1 MDDNSDNPRTTR
13 RASRSSLVERAAQ
26 KIVADRAPTK
36 PRSSQSAAPPPAP
49 PPPPAPADVAPLEH
63 AAAENAPAD
72 LTEDVGDLPTEP
84 MVPSEKLVPSE
95 QSAEEPLHVAS
106 ATGKPEL
113 DDAAK
118 SAGSEQ
124 KRNSRIASI
133 DFEALAARNIL
144 TPDTKRNRTVE
155 EFRLIKRMVLS
166 RRWDQGD
173 APGNTIVVTSA
184 LPSEGKTTTAIN
196 LAMSIAAEEDLRVL
210 LVDAD
215 FIKPDALRQLG
226 VTASKGLIDVIQ
238 DPRMDVSE
246 VMLRTNIEKL
256 SLIPSGQLHHRC
268 TELLGSARMDELI
281 AELASRYEDR
291 ILIFDS
297 PPVLAT
303 TESVVL
309 ASHMGQVLFVVQAGR
324 TKRESVNSAL
334 ELIGDQPNLG
344 LVLNRSAAGLGSTE
358 FGSYY
363 SSYYYGY
370 GDKD

>member
-1 MDDNSDNPRTTR
+1 MENNSDNPDNPR

-26 KIVADRAPTK
+26 KIVADRAPAN
-36 PRSSQSAAPPPAP
+36 PRTAPRPAP
-49 PPPPAPADVAPLEH
+49 PPVEPVEADTPDEPVPFESGSGAAPESDPVEPVSNGVHQPLAEEALDVGPLSEKTAMAESARPAPAG
-63 AAAENAPAD
+63 NRR
-72 LTEDVGDLPTEP
+72 
-84 MVPSEKLVPSE
+84 K
-95 QSAEEPLHVAS
+95 
-106 ATGKPEL
+106 
-113 DDAAK
+113 
-118 SAGSEQ
+118 
-124 KRNSRIASI
+124 SRIANI
-133 DFEALAARNIL
+133 EFEALMARDIL

-166 RRWDQGD
+166 RRWDQSD

-226 VTASKGLIDVIQ
+226 VSADKGLIDVIQ
-238 DPRMDVSE
+238 DPKTDLSD

-256 SLIPSGQLHHRC
+256 SLIPAGQLHDRC
-268 TELLGSARMDELI
+268 TELLASARMDEI
-281 AELASRYEDR
+281 ITELASRYEDR

-309 ASHMGQVLFVVQAGR
+309 ASHMGQVIFVVQAGR
-324 TKRESVNSAL
+324 TKRESVDSAL
-334 ELIGDQPNLG
+334 ELLGDRPNMG
-344 LVLNRSAAGLGSTE
+344 LVLNRSAARLGNTE

-363 SSYYYGY
+363 SAYYYGY
-370 GDKD
+370 GDKRD

>member
-1 MDDNSDNPRTTR
+1 MDEKSENSEKTR
-13 RASRSSLVERAAQ
+13 RAARGSLVERAAQ
-26 KIVADRAPTK
+26 KIVADQAPGK
-36 PRSSQSAAPPPAP
+36 PKSPEPTPAPAPAPVAAQGNGAVAEAPPPEMAELIEEAP
-49 PPPPAPADVAPLEH
+49 PGQGVPGERLDEESLQVATVTRNP
-63 AAAENAPAD
+63 
-72 LTEDVGDLPTEP
+72 
-84 MVPSEKLVPSE
+84 
-95 QSAEEPLHVAS
+95 
-106 ATGKPEL
+106 
-113 DDAAK
+113 
-118 SAGSEQ
+118 GSEGPPRPAHPGQ
-124 KRNSRIASI
+124 KRTSKIANI
-133 DFEALAARNIL
+133 DFESLVARDIL

-155 EFRLIKRMVLS
+155 EFRLIKRMILS
-166 RRWDQGD
+166 RRWDHGEG
-173 APGNTIVVTSA
+173 PGNTIVVTSA

-226 VTASKGLIDVIQ
+226 VTATKGLIDVIE
-238 DPRMDVSE
+238 DPHTDVSD
-246 VMLRTNIEKL
+246 VMLRTNIDKL
-256 SLIPSGQLHHRC
+256 SLIPAGQLHHRC
-268 TELLGSARMDELI
+268 TELLASARMDELI
-281 AELASRYEDR
+281 TELASRYEDR

-309 ASHMGQVLFVVQAGR
+309 ASHMGQVIFVVQAGR

-334 ELIGDQPNLG
+334 ELIGDRPNMG
-344 LVLNRSAAGLGSTE
+344 LVLNRSSAGLGSTE